1 MALPTTGSAIS
12 LNQVNVE
19 LALTGTTAINM
30 NQATVRT
37 LFAKPSGAIAMS
49 DGHGKSNGP
58 PAVTS
63 VVVSGFTGTYTP
75 ANYATCAWTVLIT
88 YANGTTSTNCTLLTW
103 GQYNGV
109 VDTGTPLVV
118 GLKTLVVTAAN
129 VTLSTTGNVGG
140 STAAPGY
147 IKALDVSS
155 GVYGS
160 ILVSYACLPL
170 NTLITMSDNS
180 QKALSGISIG
190 DTVKAIDPKTHE
202 ISNEK
207 VTFVLDTNT
216 SYDLIRITCA
226 NNNTIEPTPEHEVWV
241 RRNGITMWVE
251 AKDILVDDELLS
263 ADLSYTNINTIEPIH
278 YTEGVEVG
286 NISVANAKVY
296 FAERLL
302 MHNTG

>member
-49 DGHGKSNGP
+49 DGYGKSNGP

-63 VVVSGFTGTYTP
+63 VVVSGTAYFTWSNW
-75 ANYATCAWTVLIT
+75 ASALWTVLIT
-88 YANGTTSTNCTLLTW
+88 YSNSTTSTDCTLLSWAIT
-103 GQYNGV
+103 GSYVGV
-109 VDTGTPLVV
+109 
-118 GLKTLVVTAAN
+118 
-129 VTLSTTGNVGG
+129 TGNPAVTVG
-140 STAAPGY
+140 TASVTITAVKGGGGLGY
-147 IKALDVSS
+147 ITATHTAS
-155 GVYGS
+155 GVFGNLS
-160 ILVSYACLPL
+160 IGWSCLPL
-170 NTLITMSDNS
+170 TTLITMADNT
-180 QKALSGISIG
+180 QQQMG
-190 DTVKAIDPKTHE
+190 DIKVGDMVKAIDPETHE

-251 AKDILVDDELLS
+251 AKDILVNDELLS
-263 ADLSYTNINTIEPIH
+263 ADLSYTNIDTIEPIH
-278 YTEGVEVG
+278 YPKGVEVG

>member
-1 MALPTTGSAIS
+1 MALPSTGSAIS

-19 LALTGTTAINM
+19 LALTGTTAIQM
-30 NQATVRT
+30 NQTTVRT
-37 LFAKPSGAIAMS
+37 LFAKPSGAIALS

-63 VVVSGFTGTYTP
+63 VVVSGFTGTYTW
-75 ANYATCAWTVLIT
+75 ANYATCSWTVLIT
-88 YANGTTSTNCTLLTW
+88 YANSTTSTNCTLLTW
-103 GQYNGV
+103 GQYTGV
-109 VDTGTPLVV
+109 VNTGTPVVV

-140 STAAPGY
+140 GSGY

-160 ILVSYACLPL
+160 KLVTWQCVPL
-170 NTLITMSDNS
+170 KTLITMADNT
-180 QKALSGISIG
+180 QKSMGNIKVG
-190 DTVKAIDPKTHE
+190 DMVKAINPETYE
-202 ISNEK
+202 LSNEK

-241 RRNGITMWVE
+241 RRDGITMWVE

-278 YTEGVEVG
+278 YPEGVEVG

>member
-1 MALPTTGSAIS
+1 MTLPALGSAIS

-19 LALTGTTAINM
+19 LALTGTTAIQM

-58 PAVTS
+58 PAVAS
-63 VVVSGFTGTYTP
+63 VVVYGTTSYF
-75 ANYATCAWTVLIT
+75 NYLNATWTVLIT
-88 YANGTTSTNCTLLTW
+88 YSNSTTSTDCTLLTW
-103 GQYNGV
+103 GQF
-109 VDTGTPLVV
+109 TGTFNTGTVV
-118 GLKTLVVTAAN
+118 GSRALVVTAAN
-129 VTLSTTGNVGG
+129 VKLSPTGYTGG
-140 STAAPGY
+140 GTGY
-147 IKALDVSS
+147 IRAVASNGIAGYLNITWS
-155 GVYGS
+155 
-160 ILVSYACLPL
+160 CLPL
-170 NTLITMSDNS
+170 TTLITMADNT
-180 QKALSGISIG
+180 QQQMGNIKVG
-190 DTVKAIDPKTHE
+190 DMVKAIDPETHE

-251 AKDILVDDELLS
+251 AKDVLVNDELLS
-263 ADLSYTNINTIEPIH
+263 ADLSYTNVNTIELMH
-278 YTEGVEVG
+278 YNEGVEVG

>member
-1 MALPTTGSAIS
+1 MTLPTTGSAIS

-19 LALTGTTAINM
+19 LALTGTTSIQM
-30 NQATVRT
+30 NQTTVRT
-37 LFAKPSGAIAMS
+37 LFVKPSGAIAMS

-63 VVVSGFTGTYTP
+63 VVVSGTTSFNWG
-75 ANYATCAWTVLIT
+75 NWATAAWTVLIT
-88 YANGTTSTNCTLLTW
+88 YSNSTTSTNCTLLSW
-103 GQYNGV
+103 AI
-109 VDTGTPLVV
+109 TGSYV
-118 GLKTLVVTAAN
+118 GVTANPA
-129 VTLSTTGNVGG
+129 VTVG
-140 STAAPGY
+140 TASVTITASKGGGGLGY
-147 IKALDVSS
+147 ITATHTAS
-155 GVYGS
+155 GVFGNLS
-160 ILVSYACLPL
+160 INWSCLPL
-170 NTLITMSDNS
+170 TTLITMADNT
-180 QKALSGISIG
+180 QQQMGNIKVG
-190 DTVKAIDPKTHE
+190 DMVKAIDPETHE

-278 YTEGVEVG
+278 YPKGVEVG

>member
-63 VVVSGFTGTYTP
+63 VVVSGTTNYTP
-75 ANYATCAWTVLIT
+75 ATYVAGTSPSWTVLIT
-88 YANGTTSTNCTLLTW
+88 YANSTTSTNCSLLTW
-103 GQYNGV
+103 GQY
-109 VDTGTPLVV
+109 TGTFNTGTVVFV
-118 GLKTLVVTAAN
+118 GLKTLVVTAAK
-129 VTLSTTGNVGG
+129 VTLSSVGNIGGG
-140 STAAPGY
+140 SGY
-147 IKALDVSS
+147 IKATASNGITGYLNITWS
-155 GVYGS
+155 
-160 ILVSYACLPL
+160 CLPL
-170 NTLITMSDNS
+170 KTLITMADNT
-180 QKALSGISIG
+180 QKRMG
-190 DTVKAIDPKTHE
+190 DIKVGDMVKAINPETHE
-202 ISNEK
+202 LSNEK

-251 AKDILVDDELLS
+251 AKDALINDELLS
-263 ADLSYTNINTIEPIH
+263 TDLSYTNITAIEPIH
-278 YTEGVEVG
+278 STEGVEVG

>member
-1 MALPTTGSAIS
+1 MALPTAGSAIS

-19 LALTGTTAINM
+19 LALTGTTAIQM
-30 NQATVRT
+30 NQTNVRT

-75 ANYATCAWTVLIT
+75 ANYTTVAWTVLIT
-88 YANGTTSTNCTLLTW
+88 YSNGTTSTNCTLLTW
-103 GQYNGV
+103 GQYNGTV
-109 VDTGTPLVV
+109 NTGTPLVT

-129 VTLSTTGNVGG
+129 VKLSTTGNVGG
-140 STAAPGY
+140 STASPGY
-147 IKALDVSS
+147 VKALDVAS

-160 ILVSYACLPL
+160 ILVSYACLPMY
-170 NTLITMSDNS
+170 TLITMSDNT
-180 QKALSGISIG
+180 QKLMGDIVVG
-190 DTVKAIDPKTHE
+190 DTVKAIDPVTNE

-216 SYDLIRITCA
+216 SYDLIRITCE

-241 RRNGITMWVE
+241 RRNDTTMWVE
-251 AKDILVDDELLS
+251 AKDVLIDDELLS
-263 ADLSYTNINTIEPIH
+263 VDLSYTNISTIEPIH
-278 YTEGVEVG
+278 YTQGVEVG